1 MDRPVFSRYSYD
13 DELLEWIQAK
23 FDANETISHQD
34 LQSHGL
40 ALIRKEDPD
49 FKVKQGAIST

>member
-1 MDRPVFSRYSYD
+1 MDQPVLSRYSYD